1 VLIVQLAAGGI
12 AAAQA
17 AVHVLVLDTS
27 GAPIRGAAIV
37 LRVPGVPERRYVSA
51 ANGEAAIP
59 LPPGTQAEVSI
70 TAEGFAESSVRVSAD
85 SGPMIRVVLAPAP
98 LATTVEV
105 SPGAGDVRV
114 GIPASTTVV
123 TSGVLLTSAAGAL
136 DDVLR
141 STPGFSLFRR
151 SSSRT
156 ANPTTQ
162 GVTLRGVSGSGA
174 SRTLVLADSVPLND
188 PFGSWVYWNRVPEVA
203 IEKVE
208 VVRGAA
214 GDVWGADALGGVV
227 RIELIQPTHSRVR
240 AVVEGGSRG
249 TFRGS
254 AYAGV
259 QRKGWTLSAAGEA
272 TRTDGAYIVAQEDR
286 GAVDVPAF
294 SDCSTGDLTAGWRD
308 GIWQAEVY
316 GGLYKE
322 RRGNGTP
329 LQVNDT
335 SWRQL
340 GGSAAGALFAGFWQV
355 RFSGGRQSY
364 AQAFS
369 AVASNRQSE
378 RLTSGQQIPT
388 DFARANGQ
396 WVRQVGPHDVALGID
411 WHRTDGIVNETQ
423 YPVAGAPTLQAPV
436 GGVERVAAA
445 FARVQLALGH
455 AWKLGVGA
463 RLDGWQ
469 TTPGA
474 PALASRSAD
483 MFSPRLSLSWSSGA
497 AAAHVALS
505 RAYRPPTLNEL
516 YRGFRAGNVVTNPNG
531 QLGPERLTGIE
542 GGLVVRGR
550 SWSARAT
557 GFANVL
563 DDAIANLTIRTT
575 PQSIVRQRTN
585 SDRIRAAGA
594 EFEAEW
600 RPVPAVT
607 LNAQVAYTDSR
618 FRESAAN
625 PDLAGNVV
633 PQVPAWSAGG
643 GITWNDPRLLTVAL
657 QARGTSRAFDDDL
670 NTLPLAGFGVV
681 DLYVDRALP
690 RSIHVFVAAENLFD
704 VQYDVARTPLRS
716 IGWPRSVRAGVR
728 IFVR

>member
-1 VLIVQLAAGGI
+1 MGTI

-17 AVHVLVLDTS
+17 AVHVLVLDAS

-37 LRVPGVPERRYVSA
+37 LRVPDAPDQRYVSA

-59 LPPGTQAEVSI
+59 LPARTPVDVSI
-70 TAEGFAESSVRVSAD
+70 TAEGFAEGSVRLFAD
-85 SGPMIRVVLAPAP
+85 SGPLLRVILAPAP
-98 LATTVEV
+98 LAMTVDV
-105 SPGAGDVRV
+105 APTAGDNRAD
-114 GIPASTTVV
+114 IPASTTVV

-188 PFGSWVYWNRVPEVA
+188 PFGSWVYWNRVPEVS
-203 IEKVE
+203 IDKVE

-227 RIELIQPTHSRVR
+227 RLALIQPTHSRAR

-249 TFRGS
+249 TFRAS

-259 QRKGWTLSAAGEA
+259 QQKGWTLSAGGET
-272 TRTDGAYIVAQEDR
+272 TRTDGAYTVAEEDR
-286 GAVDVPAF
+286 GVVDVPAS
-294 SDCSTGDLTAGWRD
+294 SDYSNGNVTAGWRD
-308 GIWQAEVY
+308 GIWQAEVF
-316 GGLYKE
+316 GGLHE
-322 RRGNGTP
+322 EHRGNGTP

-335 SWRQL
+335 SWRQF
-340 GGSAAGALFAGFWQV
+340 GGRAGGALFSGFWQIQA
-355 RFSGGRQSY
+355 SGGRQTYS
-364 AQAFS
+364 QSFT
-369 AVASNRQSE
+369 AVAPGRQTE
-378 RLTSGQQIPT
+378 RLTSEQRIPT
-388 DFARANGQ
+388 DFMRAGGQ
-396 WVRQVGPHDVALGID
+396 WARQAGPHDMALGIE
-411 WHRTDGIVNETQ
+411 WHRTDGIVNETR
-423 YPVAGAPTLQAPV
+423 YPVAGAPTLQVPA
-436 GGVERVAAA
+436 GGVEQAASA
-445 FARVQLALGH
+445 FARVQFALGH
-455 AWKLGVGA
+455 AWTLGVGTRFDA
-463 RLDGWQ
+463 WH
-469 TTPGA
+469 TTPSV
-474 PALASRSAD
+474 PSLASHSAG
-483 MFSPRLSLSWSSGA
+483 MFSPRVALSRGA
-497 AAAHVALS
+497 GRAAAHVALS
-505 RAYRPPTLNEL
+505 RAYRAPTLNEL
-516 YRGFRAGNVVTNPNG
+516 YRGFRAGNVVTDPNDR
-531 QLGPERLTGIE
+531 LGPERLTGLE

-550 SWSARAT
+550 SWSARGT
-557 GFANVL
+557 GFVNVL
-563 DDAIANLTIRTT
+563 DDAIANLTIQAT
-575 PQSIVRQRTN
+575 PLSIVRQRTN

-594 EFEAEW
+594 EVEAEW
-600 RPVPAVT
+600 RPFQTLT
-607 LNAQVAYTDSR
+607 LNAQVAFTDSR

-625 PDLAGNVV
+625 PDLVGNVV

-643 GITWNDPRLLTVAL
+643 GVTWTDPRLLTVAL

-681 DLYVDRALP
+681 DLYIGRALP
-690 RSIHVFVAAENLFD
+690 RSVHVFVAAENLFD

-728 IFVR
+728 VFAR